1 MKKESVKINKKLYKE
16 KSLSI
21 IQEGIEID
29 NNVYLNTYDYDIKK
43 IIDLPIK
50 DVMIFDKEET
60 VKNEPDDHYYKEY
73 VDSLKQELYK
83 NPNGFH
89 LLNKDFLYGDW
100 WRLKENNN
108 LYFISI
114 STPYIFKTDNNY
126 EIRNIMKRAFEIFHK
141 NDELNNNLYF
151 KRIYKNGKRTSFF
164 SLEQKY
170 NIENTN
176 DKIEKFIDNNVN
188 SNNENINYYKDIL
201 IKINEKNILLDKI
214 IFNIEK
220 TSNNKIKDFAIYDL
234 DIIIPFNLNI
244 NYKELF
250 LFVIEKIK
258 NKDKNYLK
266 DKKEL
271 IKYSENAID
280 EYLINLDEN
289 KIIFLNNFK
298 DKLHNQKTCIN
309 QTCQMKLKRK
319 LKRKK

>member
-298 DKLHNQKTCIN
+298 DKLHN
-309 QTCQMKLKRK
+309 
-319 LKRKK
+319 